1 MSAILACVVY
11 MSATLACVVRFFY
24 LNSSWPQVTGVAS
37 TRNRFRMI
45 MCVHSWRGSVE
56 SWFYKKLWSNNFRHM
71 SLSLAC
77 VVQRWLFN
85 EGDGSSTSS
94 PAVTKVDGLP
104 PASSFHDFCSVE
116 NYVLEIQQFVRALV
130 FFLIIY
136 DLSATR
142 HLDISSIG

>member
-94 PAVTKVDGLP
+94 PAVTKVDGLRRRP
-104 PASSFHDFCSVE
+104 VIRNRWRASW
-116 NYVLEIQQFVRALV
+116 LEKKELTFSQL
-130 FFLIIY
+130 L
-136 DLSATR
+136 L
-142 HLDISSIG
+142 G

>member
-104 PASSFHDFCSVE
+104 PASSFQRPTH
-116 NYVLEIQQFVRALV
+116 RTRRPGRGRHAAL
-130 FFLIIY
+130 LW
-136 DLSATR
+136 SALR
-142 HLDISSIG
+142 SAPCLAIRV

>member
-104 PASSFHDFCSVE
+104 PASSSGEASVLRKAC
-116 NYVLEIQQFVRALV
+116 NKIFLALKFLMKSFVLAARTPGGAV
-130 FFLIIY
+130 
-136 DLSATR
+136 
-142 HLDISSIG
+142 

>member
-104 PASSFHDFCSVE
+104 PASS
-116 NYVLEIQQFVRALV
+116 YVLEIQQFVRALV
-130 FFLIIY
+130 FFPVIY

>member
-104 PASSFHDFCSVE
+104 PASSFL
-116 NYVLEIQQFVRALV
+116 NLTRAVGQLQ
-130 FFLIIY
+130 
-136 DLSATR
+136 SSPA
-142 HLDISSIG
+142 HHSIGNDS

>member
-104 PASSFHDFCSVE
+104 PASSYSPE
-116 NYVLEIQQFVRALV
+116 EPSGATWALLPNGGGQESL
-130 FFLIIY
+130 FFAIV
-136 DLSATR
+136 
-142 HLDISSIG
+142 